1 MIDEKKLRA
10 KLASLWK
17 RKVPVAPTSFAEAET
32 LIDEVIEAATVPEE
46 GAEEEA

>member
-1 MIDEKKLRA
+1 MIDKEKLRA
-10 KLASLWK
+10 KLATLWI
-17 RKVPVAPTSFAEAET
+17 RKDPITPGSFAEARE